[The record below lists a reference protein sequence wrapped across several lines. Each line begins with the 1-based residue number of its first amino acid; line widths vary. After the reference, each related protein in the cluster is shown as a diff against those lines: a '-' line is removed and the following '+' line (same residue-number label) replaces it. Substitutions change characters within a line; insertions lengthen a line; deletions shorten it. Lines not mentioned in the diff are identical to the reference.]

1 MHLLSYFVV
10 RMIWWFVILGV
21 STLVVVCVA
30 IALFIRLRHHL
41 QNAHAARDE
50 ATAEVEPERQADHV

>member
-1 MHLLSYFVV
+1 
-10 RMIWWFVILGV
+10 MIWWFVILGV

-41 QNAHAARDE
+41 QSAHAARDE
-50 ATAEVEPERQADHV
+50 AANEVEPERQADRI